1 MGTLANSYIFWI
13 ALILGLLAL
22 YVLPSVIAAIR
33 NVEGLGWVIV
43 INLVPTGIG
52 WAAALIAALVLP
64 RREVRASPPPPS
76 DLQGYG
82 PAI

>member
-1 MGTLANSYIFWI
+1 MGALANSYIFWI
-13 ALILGLLAL
+13 ALILGLVAL
-22 YVLPSVIAAIR
+22 YALPSVIAAIR

-52 WAAALIAALVLP
+52 WPAALIAALVLP
-64 RREVRASPPPPS
+64 RREVQASPPPPA
-76 DLQGYG
+76 DLQSYG

>member
-1 MGTLANSYIFWI
+1 MGALANSYIFWI

-52 WAAALIAALVLP
+52 WPAALIAALVLP
-64 RREVRASPPPPS
+64 RRPARPLPPPPPGADYS
-76 DLQGYG
+76 R
-82 PAI
+82 IV

>member
-1 MGTLANSYIFWI
+1 MGALANSYIFWI
-13 ALILGLLAL
+13 GLILGLLAL

-52 WAAALIAALVLP
+52 WPAALIAALVLP
-64 RREVRASPPPPS
+64 SRETQASLPPS
-76 DLQGYG
+76 DFQGYG

>member
-1 MGTLANSYIFWI
+1 MGALATSYVLWIGLIF
-13 ALILGLLAL
+13 GLLAL
-22 YVLPSVIAAIR
+22 YVLPSVIAAVR
-33 NVEGLGWVIV
+33 KVEGLGWVIV

-52 WAAALIAALVLP
+52 WPAALIAALVLP
-64 RREVRASPPPPS
+64 RRETQASPHPSS

>member
-1 MGTLANSYIFWI
+1 MNVLANSYIFWI
-13 ALILGLLAL
+13 GLILGLLAL

-52 WAAALIAALVLP
+52 WPAALIAALVLP
-64 RREVRASPPPPS
+64 RRPARPLLPPPPGADYS
-76 DLQGYG
+76 R
-82 PAI
+82 IV

>member
-1 MGTLANSYIFWI
+1 MGALANSYIFWI
-13 ALILGLLAL
+13 ALILGLVAL

-52 WAAALIAALVLP
+52 WPAALIAALVLP
-64 RREVRASPPPPS
+64 RAKTGTGPP
-76 DLQGYG
+76 LR
-82 PAI
+82 